1 MIAVASVWALSV
13 LVGAAD
19 VPRALGVELPRAV
32 LAATASETALASARR
47 FAEQLRFEEAMVD
60 YQRYLTD
67 SQRPARERARAMLE
81 LAFIHLVLG
90 DDVNAQRHAAGAL
103 ELDPELTLPKDA
115 PPKQVSFLASM
126 RKQLQ
131 TRARLEVLARAAA
144 EAPQEVRVKVTDPE
158 KKIRRVLLR
167 HSIAQ
172 TGPFYGSTMRCAKD
186 ACVGEIPAPPGANA
200 FTAWYYVE
208 GEDAA
213 GNTVA
218 LGASASAPLQLAV
231 VQRTPWYRSPYVWGG
246 GAAVLIGAAAVFYI
260 ASAR

>member
-1 MIAVASVWALSV
+1 MVGVASMCALSTV
-13 LVGAAD
+13 LLGAAD
-19 VPRALGVELPRAV
+19 VPRAFGSDLV
-32 LAATASETALASARR
+32 LASSGSESALASARR

-67 SQRPARERARAMLE
+67 AQRPARERARAMLE

-90 DDVNAQRHAAGAL
+90 DDVNAQRHATGAL
-103 ELDPELTLPKDA
+103 ELDPEITLPPDA

-131 TRARLEVLARAAA
+131 TRARLDIQARAAA

-167 HSIAQ
+167 HSIAR
-172 TGPFYGSTMRCAKD
+172 TGPFYGTTMRCANG
-186 ACVGEIPAPPGANA
+186 ACVGEIPAPEGANA

-208 GEDAA
+208 GEDAG

-218 LGASASAPLQLAV
+218 LGGSPSAPLQLAV
-231 VQRTPWYRSPYVWGG
+231 VQRMPWYRSPYVWAG
-246 GAAVLIGAAAVFYI
+246 GAAVLIGAATVFYV
-260 ASAR
+260 ASSR